1 MVEAKKEG
9 YTISNIYQGG
19 YSSLDP
25 DKGYGNLFSGYG
37 VTAGSLGLTTDP
49 RNANFLQEVTS
60 KLSTG
65 VKQIEV
71 EGLSP
76 EIFESVPKQHLKELN
91 RLSKLTGIDISVH
104 GPTIE
109 PSGVTQQGFSEANRE
124 AAERQ
129 MNLAVERSHEINPD
143 GSSPVTFHSSVI
155 LPGEIKPKGQK
166 EVKEILIIDPET
178 NNIKRIP
185 ITQKKFPGE
194 EEVNVKKEVDRINE
208 ESWRSALTHLA
219 YNTERAGQY
228 IGDSHYLQIAKEAEE
243 KQGKKAPEELKHST
257 TLFNVGTAF
266 LQDSYREFKEL
277 YNIAYKNAENSD
289 KKIIEKLGDDIR
301 EKVEKINQDPKSYTS
316 IALRK
321 QIVEDGLDTLNKLNY
336 IPQTFKPLNEFAKDR
351 TTTTFANIALN
362 SYKKFKDKAPIIS
375 IENPPAGGA
384 FSTGEELRQIIED
397 SRKKFI
403 ETAKKEGIS
412 EGEARK
418 QSERLIGATLDVG
431 HMNMLRKYGY
441 EEKDIVKES
450 EELKPLLK
458 NIHLSD
464 NFGFEHTELPM
475 GMGNVPIKEIM
486 KKLGKEGYDVKK
498 IIEAGNWWQHFKTA
512 PVQETLEAFGSPMY
526 SALGAP
532 YWNQVPGF
540 QQGYYSGLGLTLPQ
554 INYQTFGGG
563 FSQLPTEL
571 GGQQQGAQGSRM
583 SGKPME

>member
-1 MVEAKKEG
+1 MADAKKEG

-19 YSSLDP
+19 YSTLDP
-25 DKGYGNLFSGYG
+25 NKGYGNIFSGYG

-49 RNANFLQEVTS
+49 RNANFLQEVSS
-60 KLSTG
+60 KLSSG

-71 EGLSP
+71 EAISP
-76 EIFESVPKQHLKELN
+76 EIFESVPKQHLKEIN
-91 RLSKLTGIDISVH
+91 RLSKLTGIDVSVH
-104 GPTIE
+104 GPIVE

-124 AAERQ
+124 SAERQ

-194 EEVNVKKEVDRINE
+194 EEVNIKKEVDRINE

-301 EKVEKINQDPKSYTS
+301 EKVDKINKDPKSYTS

-321 QIVEDGLDTLNKLNY
+321 QIVEDGLETLNKLNV
-336 IPQTFKPLNEFAKDR
+336 PQTFKPLNEFAKDR

-384 FSTGEELRQIIED
+384 FITGEELRQIIKD
-397 SRKKFI
+397 SREKFI
-403 ETAKKEGIS
+403 EAAKKEGIS

-450 EELKPLLK
+450 EKLKPLLK

-475 GMGNVPIKEIM
+475 GMGNVPMKAHLEELKKAHQEKLKDIKQVVET
-486 KKLGKEGYDVKK
+486 GHWY
-498 IIEAGNWWQHFKTA
+498 QHFQTSPFA
-512 PVQETLEAFGSPMY
+512 ETLAAFGSPIYGMQM
-526 SALGAP
+526 AP
-532 YWNQVPGF
+532 YWNQASGNF
-540 QQGYYSGLGLTLPQ
+540 AGYFAGQGMNPDIHHSLYGA
-554 INYQTFGGG
+554 G
-563 FSQLPTEL
+563 FSNLPIEL
-571 GGQQQGAQGSRM
+571 GGQMQGKSRL
-583 SGKPME
+583 SGAPIE